1 MQKSAT
7 SDSCAKR
14 RKSLFVAHE
23 RDNMPNYSNSFP
35 PFAIYPGDSVAVF
48 NAETPTPPQASQ
60 QVAIGN
66 VYGADDVGVS
76 VLISYASAP
85 SSVTVNIQ
93 MSDVDVDAN
102 YVTVGSSTVTTG
114 DSLNLNAQRHKFV
127 RAQLAAQTGG
137 GAITVRVAR

>member
-1 MQKSAT
+1 MQKIAMN
-7 SDSCAKR
+7 DCCAKAGA
-14 RKSLFVAHE
+14 SHFIAHE

-76 VLISYASAP
+76 VLIVYASAP

-93 MSDVDVDAN
+93 MSDADVDAS
-102 YVTVGSSTVTTG
+102 YVTVASSTNTAG
-114 DSLNLNAQRHKFV
+114 DSLNLNTQRHKFV